1 MNHLISIYSLRYISF
16 DLLCKFEFSFYL
28 MFIVNLFDLLCKF
41 EFSIYLILIVNKG
54 LVIIIFILFRTL
66 ATEINITKIK
76 NFDKD
81 SSKIY
86 NIYDR
91 VGVKT
96 ESSITI
102 SFYIYL
108 SVIDLKAIRAAVDTL
123 FEMVSSSKPEIEIR
137 RILHRSDQFVDEL
150 DYGMAEK
157 QIEKL
162 KEDKIK
168 QKNFKEGLTTLLG
181 ALMQKQQCW
190 EQCSCVIGSW
200 MRNNPGKELFFM

>member
-1 MNHLISIYSLRYISF
+1 
-16 DLLCKFEFSFYL
+16 
-28 MFIVNLFDLLCKF
+28 
-41 EFSIYLILIVNKG
+41 
-54 LVIIIFILFRTL
+54 
-66 ATEINITKIK
+66 
-76 NFDKD
+76 
-81 SSKIY
+81 
-86 NIYDR
+86 
-91 VGVKT
+91 
-96 ESSITI
+96 
-102 SFYIYL
+102 
-108 SVIDLKAIRAAVDTL
+108 
-123 FEMVSSSKPEIEIR
+123 MVSSSKPEIEIR

>member
-1 MNHLISIYSLRYISF
+1 M
-16 DLLCKFEFSFYL
+16 E
-28 MFIVNLFDLLCKF
+28 LFTTF
-41 EFSIYLILIVNKG
+41 
-54 LVIIIFILFRTL
+54 T
-66 ATEINITKIK
+66 
-76 NFDKD
+76 
-81 SSKIY
+81 
-86 NIYDR
+86 
-91 VGVKT
+91 
-96 ESSITI
+96 
-102 SFYIYL
+102 FYIHL